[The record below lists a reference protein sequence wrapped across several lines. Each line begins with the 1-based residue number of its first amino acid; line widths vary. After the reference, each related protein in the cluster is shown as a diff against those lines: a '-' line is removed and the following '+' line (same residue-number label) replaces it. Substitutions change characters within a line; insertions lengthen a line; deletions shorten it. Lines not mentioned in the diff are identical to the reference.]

1 MDIVINIVGIV
12 IMLTGVLYIAY
23 PSMML
28 WLIDFFKKG
37 YRIYL
42 AALLRFALG
51 IIFLLGARECSMT
64 WLITAFGILFL
75 FGGLLIL
82 LLGRARINAVLN
94 YYGTRPLW
102 LLRALASIALI
113 IGAAIIYAA

>member
-1 MDIVINIVGIV
+1 MDIVIKIVGIV
-12 IMLTGVLYIAY
+12 LMLTGIVYIAY
-23 PSMML
+23 PNVML

-37 YRIYL
+37 YRIYF

-51 IIFLLGARECSMT
+51 IIFLLGAGDCEVK
-64 WLITAFGILFL
+64 WLIAAFGILFL
-75 FGGLLIL
+75 LGGLLIL
-82 LLGRARINAVLN
+82 LLGRDRINAILN